1 MATMVL
7 PREEKLSQD
16 EYLTLLME
24 ADPAKHSIR
33 KTRYCFTWEEQ
44 YFELDVYPTWS
55 DQAILEVE
63 LKDED
68 EEIVVDDV
76 AQYVVAQAKKEEFG
90 VFSLDDISAVVD
102 ADLDFLEGVE

>member
-1 MATMVL
+1 MRSHISPELQA
-7 PREEKLSQD
+7 KFDD
-16 EYLTLLME
+16 EQ
-24 ADPAKHSIR
+24 I
-33 KTRYCFTWEEQ
+33 Q
-44 YFELDVYPTWS
+44 YFVDVIFEYIDS
-55 DQAILEVE
+55 
-63 LKDED
+63 KDED

>member
-1 MATMVL
+1 MIMSDGLDEIMSAVGGDI
-7 PREEKLSQD
+7 EEVNYVRNHISPELQAKFDD
-16 EYLTLLME
+16 EQ
-24 ADPAKHSIR
+24 I
-33 KTRYCFTWEEQ
+33 Q
-44 YFELDVYPTWS
+44 YFVDVIFEYIDS
-55 DQAILEVE
+55 
-63 LKDED
+63 KDED